1 MFELTTNTNIK
12 KMYNEI
18 IEAKKEALLFLKLHS
33 DVNEVK
39 IIDEDSSVIFEK
51 VKLVEKVKLDKINE
65 DINKEE
71 DKVSEEQVNIGVISI
86 LNNCIQQQWENID
99 YLNSLVATIVDED
112 KKNNTDIFSN
122 IKDNINNCINNLTIN
137 IGLLEDS
144 LKKVS
149 QNTNT
154 IIDTIEVETVEK

>member
-18 IEAKKEALLFLKLHS
+18 SEAKKEALLILKLHS

-39 IIDEDSSVIFEK
+39 IIDEDGSVIFEK
-51 VKLVEKVKLDKINE
+51 VKLNKINE

>member
-18 IEAKKEALLFLKLHS
+18 SEAKKEALLILKLHS
-33 DVNEVK
+33 DVDEVK
-39 IIDEDSSVIFEK
+39 IIDEDGSVIFEK
-51 VKLVEKVKLDKINE
+51 IKLNKINE

>member
-18 IEAKKEALLFLKLHS
+18 SEAKKEALLILKLHS

-39 IIDEDSSVIFEK
+39 IIDEDGSVIF
-51 VKLVEKVKLDKINE
+51 EKVKLDKINE

>member
-39 IIDEDSSVIFEK
+39 IIDEDGSVIFEK

>member
-18 IEAKKEALLFLKLHS
+18 SEAKKEALLILKLHS

-39 IIDEDSSVIFEK
+39 IIDEDGSVIFEK
-51 VKLVEKVKLDKINE
+51 VKLNKITE
-65 DINKEE
+65 DINKEN

-112 KKNNTDIFSN
+112 KKNNTNIFSN

-149 QNTNT
+149 ENTNN

>member
-18 IEAKKEALLFLKLHS
+18 SEAKKEALLILKLHS
-33 DVNEVK
+33 DVDEVK
-39 IIDEDSSVIFEK
+39 IIDEDGSVIFEK
-51 VKLVEKVKLDKINE
+51 VKLNKINE

-71 DKVSEEQVNIGVISI
+71 DKVSEEQINIGVISI

>member
-18 IEAKKEALLFLKLHS
+18 SEAKKEALLILKLHS

-39 IIDEDSSVIFEK
+39 IIDEDGSVIFEK
-51 VKLVEKVKLDKINE
+51 VKLNKINE

-149 QNTNT
+149 QNTNS
-154 IIDTIEVETVEK
+154 IIDTIEVETIEK

>member
-18 IEAKKEALLFLKLHS
+18 SEAKKEALLILKLHS
-33 DVNEVK
+33 DVDEVK
-39 IIDEDSSVIFEK
+39 IIDEDGSVIF
-51 VKLVEKVKLDKINE
+51 EKVKLDKINE